1 MFATLM
7 NKGETGLLEGHF
19 LIAMPGLEGGVF
31 ERSVVYICAHSSAG
45 AMGFIINR
53 PQQITFTD
61 VLLHLNMLSQTDAIM
76 LPDQTRQFPVLCGGP
91 VEAGRGFVLHSE
103 DYSGDSSIPVSEDIS
118 LTSTLDI
125 VRAISSGEG
134 PKKATLL
141 LGYAGWGP
149 GQLENEISSNGW
161 LNCPASEDLIF
172 DRSLNNKYERA
183 LGLMGVDPRMLS
195 AEAGHA

>member
-91 VEAGRGFVLHSE
+91 VEAGRGFVLHSD